1 MRPPRLHSADTI
13 ALLAIRTTDH
23 ARARFCF
30 VLRNNQ

>member
-23 ARARFCF
+23 TRAIGF
-30 VLRNNQ
+30 VLF

>member
-30 VLRNNQ
+30 VLF